1 MESED
6 IMEWL
11 MLIALGIMTGYVWWL
26 NRKLNYLLKNQVVG
40 TIILNS
46 LKGVVDADEKPKD

>member
-1 MESED
+1 
-6 IMEWL
+6 MEWL
-11 MLIALGIMTGYVWWL
+11 TLIALGIMTGYVWWL

-46 LKGVVDADEKPKD
+46 LKGVVEEDEKQKD

>member
-1 MESED
+1 
-6 IMEWL
+6 MEWL

-26 NRKLNYLLKNQVVG
+26 NRKLNHLLKNQVVG

-46 LKGVVDADEKPKD
+46 LKGVVEEDAKQED